1 MTGKQYLD
9 VGKLPTKA
17 VDLARK
23 LNLVDENQNLMV
35 DSEANPTTIFAVDK
49 EGWTHPAII
58 LIEGGRKAYVIEQNP
73 PRHQDASDLSEYQEV
88 IVLARQGSVRDE
100 ETCSAIN
107 TIHELIVIYLTA
119 VNIAAC
125 KYVPI
130 GVLDSKILNRR
141 GRIQRAKYTALR
153 IWREGKPKKE
163 PTPEKEVENDKVS

>member
-1 MTGKQYLD
+1 MIEKQYLD

-35 DSEANPTTIFAVDK
+35 DSETNPAAIYAVDK
-49 EGWTHPAII
+49 EGWTHPAVI
-58 LIEGGRKAYVIEQNP
+58 LIEGGRKAYVIEQNS
-73 PRHQDASDLSEYQEV
+73 PRSQDASDLSEYQEI
-88 IVLARQGSVRDE
+88 IVLARQGEVRDE
-100 ETCSAIN
+100 ATCSAIN
-107 TIHELIVIYLTA
+107 TIHDQFVIYLTA

-125 KYVPI
+125 KYVPV

-153 IWREGKPKKE
+153 IWRDGRPKKE